1 MTKITDEMKQVAEK
15 AEAFNVATTTKNG
28 EPNVVPISF
37 AKVLSDD
44 ELLLM
49 DSFMRKTIENIKA
62 NPRVAISVWEKR
74 IGDSIGYQFKGS
86 ARIETSGRVFDE
98 GVKWVR
104 DIEPALSPK
113 AAIIVT
119 VDSIYMTTP
128 GPDAGNQLE

>member
-1 MTKITDEMKQVAEK
+1 VTKITDEMKQVAEK

>member
-1 MTKITDEMKQVAEK
+1 MAEITGEMKQVAEK
-15 AEAFNVATTTKNG
+15 AEAFNVATATKNG

-62 NPRVAISVWEKR
+62 NPRVAISVWEER
-74 IGDSIGYQFKGS
+74 IGGSVGYQFKGS

-98 GVKWVR
+98 GVRWVR

-128 GPDAGNQLE
+128 GPDAGKQLE